1 MSTISELIVKIGA
14 DNSGL
19 NKGLQESKQAIN
31 STFSDVSPIKAT
43 EGALSSVGD
52 SVTGLIGKFTGL
64 VALAAG
70 GFGLTSIIQSAV
82 DAGAAVQTLADTMG
96 ISAGEAGQ
104 LSRVVKLAGGD
115 VETVSKSMMRLDKS
129 LQSSGDDGK
138 LCRDTL
144 SAVGVSLTNAHG
156 KLLPIN
162 QQLSNLAK
170 GFQVAKEAGQQQQYV
185 MNTLGVRGMAL
196 IPVLNDMAAAQ
207 EKAAAIKSIGMDPAE
222 MKRMQMNMRALEL
235 QSGQLKV
242 ALGSVFAELFGGN
255 INKITAQMSGVAQ
268 TFRENRT
275 EIKAITG
282 DIAKLIVAYTAYKA
296 IRTGVS
302 AAGKIATSIQNYAN
316 PKQQAQEAV
325 LTAQQE
331 RSIARRER
339 AIDAAARREEAR
351 YYKTVQAMKVSEA
364 EKTQIYEKY
373 LIERER
379 ASMAAQ
385 ARERAI
391 LTNIYTGKG
400 AAVSGTG
407 ATAGESAANNAL
419 AASKAKVQAAENAE
433 TVANRTNSAAHK
445 ESTVSTR
452 AETVANTVETASTT
466 RSTVQR
472 GINTVAVTASST
484 AKRVAAVASRGL
496 AAAETMAATAA
507 KGLTMALA
515 KNPLTIAAVVVSTL
529 AGEYIINALS
539 ADSAA
544 DSTEN
549 FSASLDS
556 MTASA
561 QQAIQT
567 ANDNEASALDL
578 AEQYNELSDAV
589 NSNTLSEE
597 ERIQKTQE
605 MGEIE
610 QQVAGIMGDDAVQFD
625 ENGHMNMQTIKD
637 KAEVARQAALAE
649 LTDEK
654 NKLEGQKA
662 DIIAHQAAA
671 QAYVNGTNT
680 RIDAMRTEGTVI
692 RTLRA
697 MYVDLYTVIGNT
709 MIWAA
714 DKLQTLRDDGMKFV
728 FGQEA
733 VFGSDSPASKAPS
746 FLANLGQ
753 GFINSIKIKGQ
764 DILANINVTPVLD
777 GVSNGV
783 EQMHDAIFGGP
794 DYGNLDTVN
803 AQLGEVNAKIAS
815 LGSQKKI
822 NIPSSEEKAGK
833 GKAGKGEAG
842 KTGSEPKA
850 EEDKTVTYDIPIG
863 QAIAQHAQNDYSEGD
878 TWMGTVT
885 DNAMKQCDSWMA
897 DLYHKVGLFTAD
909 NIVNDDQFRNSG
921 AYHSASDGYEPQAG
935 DEAYWR
941 PNGGYHY
948 GVYLGN
954 GMYRARNSKGGV
966 KTFSAQEAQDMF
978 GDVVGWGSISEAAK
992 SQGVAQTVQSSTTG
1006 NAETTKAA
1014 KEQADA
1020 AKQMTQILGEM
1031 LGQMNERD
1039 AGPAVKAENKALQGI
1054 ATERQKIQKLA
1065 DSGLITQEQIKNLNI
1080 VFGAYQKSQLAE
1092 AAKAWRDELEKWGE
1106 EYGKDVGTAYADY
1119 EGQAI
1124 AQFNA
1129 QIEKINQDIDK
1140 MKKDIPQNAT
1150 NDEYVDAQTKI
1161 NQLNDEQIKIA
1172 KRQLAAA
1179 QHEAIENRLKNIS
1192 EYGDGKSKT
1201 NVGAVIDELNNI
1213 RSARSR
1219 EQYLEVEDQKK
1230 LAQEYVKIWDA
1241 AHGTIANNIGEI
1253 STALYGSLADSIQ
1266 EFVKGTK
1273 GAMSIVHSFG
1283 NTILSELTRIAANR
1297 LAGQFL
1303 SGILDSQFGAG
1314 KTAGYST
1321 GMSTENLTIEGMS
1334 ASSLTSYIPHFAN
1347 GGIVTAP
1354 TVGLIGEAGYKE
1366 AVVPLT
1372 DGNLK
1377 SMGGGNAGK
1386 VVVNITNNSDSKPR
1400 VAGSRYDSGLNAM
1413 ILDVVIDGATR
1424 NVGGFGTNMKQA
1436 LK

>member
-19 NKGLQESKQAIN
+19 NKGLKESQQSISQA
-31 STFSDVSPIKAT
+31 FSDVSPMKEA
-43 EGALSSVGD
+43 EGAINGVGD
-52 SVTGLIGKFTGL
+52 SVSGLIGKFTGL

-207 EKAAAIKSIGMDPAE
+207 EKAAAISSIGMDPAE

-331 RSIARRER
+331 RAIAQRER

-379 ASMAAQ
+379 ASMASQ

-391 LTNIYTGKG
+391 MTNIYTGKG

-407 ATAGESAANNAL
+407 AAAGESAANNAL

-654 NKLEGQKA
+654 NKLEGQKT

-833 GKAGKGEAG
+833 GKGG
-842 KTGSEPKA
+842 KTGSEPKV

-863 QAIAQHAQNDYSEGD
+863 QAIAQHAQNDYGEGD
-878 TWMGTVT
+878 KWMGTVT

-935 DEAYWR
+935 DEAHWR

-1020 AKQMTQILGEM
+1020 AKQMQQILGEM

-1065 DSGLITQEQIKNLNI
+1065 DGGLISEEQIKKLNI

-1241 AHGTIANNIGEI
+1241 AHSTIENNIGSI

-1283 NTILSELTRIAANR
+1283 NTILSEISRIAAQKF
-1297 LAGQFL
+1297 AGQIIGGLFGNLLGGRSSRSSGFSL
-1303 SGILDSQFGAG
+1303 SNGTKLDPTFGFG
-1314 KTAGYST
+1314 K
-1321 GMSTENLTIEGMS
+1321 LPV
-1334 ASSLTSYIPHFAN
+1334 PHLAN

-1354 TVGLIGEAGYKE
+1354 TLGLIGEAGYKE

-1424 NVGGFGTNMKQA
+1424 NVGGFGANMKQA

>member
-19 NKGLQESKQAIN
+19 NKGLKESQQSISQA
-31 STFSDVSPIKAT
+31 FSDVSPMKEA
-43 EGALSSVGD
+43 EGAINGVGD
-52 SVTGLIGKFTGL
+52 SVSGLIGKFTGL

-115 VETVSKSMMRLDKS
+115 VATVSKSMMRLDKS

-331 RSIARRER
+331 RAIARRER

-379 ASMAAQ
+379 ASMASQ

-391 LTNIYTGKG
+391 MTNIYTGKG

-662 DIIAHQAAA
+662 DINAHQAAA

-803 AQLGEVNAKIAS
+803 AQLGEVNAKIAI

-833 GKAGKGEAG
+833 GKGANAGAGAGTGKDGEE
-842 KTGSEPKA
+842 KQQ
-850 EEDKTVTYDIPIG
+850 TVNYEIPIG
-863 QAIAQHAQNDYSEGD
+863 QAAAIHAQNDYTEND
-878 TWMGTVT
+878 KWMGNVT
-885 DNAMKQCDSWMA
+885 EDAAKQCDSYMA
-897 DLYHKVGLFTAD
+897 DVFHKVGLFVD
-909 NIVNDDQFRNSG
+909 KQVVNDDQYRENN
-921 AYHSASDGYEPQAG
+921 AYHPADDGYVPQAG
-935 DEAYWR
+935 DEAYWK
-941 PNGGYHY
+941 PGGGYHY
-948 GVYLGN
+948 GIYLGN
-954 GMYRARNSKGGV
+954 GMYRARNSKGGI
-966 KTFSAQEAQDMF
+966 KTFDATEAQNMF
-978 GDVVGWGSISEAAK
+978 GDVVGWGSTTEAAK
-992 SQGVAQTVQSSTTG
+992 AQGVALTVQSSITG
-1006 NAETTKAA
+1006 TSAQNGTVTKQAE
-1014 KEQADA
+1014 ADKQVIQILNEML
-1020 AKQMTQILGEM
+1020 KQMGDRE
-1031 LGQMNERD
+1031 
-1039 AGPAVKAENKALQGI
+1039 AGPAIKAENKALQSI
-1054 ATERQKIQKLA
+1054 ALERQKIQKLA
-1065 DSGLITQEQIKNLNI
+1065 DGGLISDEKIRAMNV
-1080 VFGAYQKSQLAE
+1080 VFNKYEKMQMAE
-1092 AAKAWRDELEKWGE
+1092 AAKAFYDEMKKRSD
-1106 EYGKDVGTAYADY
+1106 EYIKNLGDAYGDY
-1119 EGQAI
+1119 EGQAM
-1124 AQFNA
+1124 AQFNE
-1129 QIEKINQDIDK
+1129 QIKKINENIDK
-1140 MKKDIPQNAT
+1140 MRRDIPRNAT
-1150 NDEYVDAQTKI
+1150 SDEYMAAQTAI
-1161 NQLNDEQIKIA
+1161 NRLHDEQVALA
-1172 KRQLAAA
+1172 KHQLQQS
-1179 QHEAIENRLKNIS
+1179 QHEAIENRLKALS
-1192 EYGDGKSKT
+1192 EYGNKDSNGT
-1201 NVGAVIDELNNI
+1201 TGAVVDELNQPK
-1213 RSARSR
+1213 SAQDR
-1219 EQYLEVEDQKK
+1219 EKYLEIEDQRK
-1230 LAQEYVKIWDA
+1230 LAQAYVKIWDA
-1241 AHGTIANNIGEI
+1241 AHGTIANNIGTVT
-1253 STALYGSLADSIQ
+1253 TALYSSLSDSIQ
-1266 EFVKGTK
+1266 EFAKGTK
-1273 GAMSIVHSFG
+1273 GAMSIVHSLG
-1283 NTILSELTRIAANR
+1283 NTILSEMSRIAANR
-1297 LAGQFL
+1297 FAGQLL
-1303 SGILDSQFGAG
+1303 SGILEGQYGTRRSGIAMNVP
-1314 KTAGYST
+1314 GYNLSNT
-1321 GMSTENLTIEGMS
+1321 TVGGMPYT
-1334 ASSLTSYIPHFAN
+1334 PFAD

-1354 TVGLIGEAGYKE
+1354 TLGLIGEAGYKE

-1372 DGNLK
+1372 DSNLK
-1377 SMGGGNAGK
+1377 AMGGGSGK

-1424 NVGGFGTNMKQA
+1424 NVGGFGANMKQA